1 MDQIHRLNEDEI
13 AGALSGQPADKR
25 IAECPSCATEFAEW
39 VDLGGRLRQ
48 DMAARA
54 DKPTFFWTRQRA
66 RIRERLTPREA
77 GLRWVAGAICALVL
91 LASGLIHQSAAPR
104 SEIAQVTPPVKAAQA
119 APADPDDALLEDI
132 QASLERDVPAPLEP
146 AAMLVDEMASA
157 PQHIPQVK
165 EN

>member
-13 AGALSGQPADKR
+13 AGALSGQPADQP
-25 IAECPSCATEFAEW
+25 IAECPSCAAEFAEW
-39 VDLGGRLRQ
+39 TDLGGRLRQ

-54 DKPTFFWTRQRA
+54 ERPAFFWTRQRA
-66 RIRERLTPREA
+66 RIRERLTPHGA

-104 SEIAQVTPPVKAAQA
+104 RELAQTTTPPNAM
-119 APADPDDALLEDI
+119 PATTDPDDALLQDV
-132 QASLERDVPAPLEP
+132 QTSLDRDVPAPLEP

-157 PQHIPQVK
+157 PQHTPQVK

>member
-13 AGALSGQPADKR
+13 AGALSGQPADER
-25 IAECPSCATEFAEW
+25 IAECPSCATEFVEW
-39 VDLGGRLRQ
+39 ADLGGRLRQ
-48 DMAARA
+48 DMASRA
-54 DKPTFFWTRQRA
+54 DKPVFFWTRQRA
-66 RIRERLTPREA
+66 RIRERLTPRGA

-104 SEIAQVTPPVKAAQA
+104 REVAQTITRANAM
-119 APADPDDALLEDI
+119 PATTDPDDALLQDV
-132 QASLERDVPAPLEP
+132 QTSLDRDVPAPLEP

-157 PQHIPQVK
+157 PQHTPQVK

>member
-13 AGALSGQPADKR
+13 AGALSGQPADQP
-25 IAECPSCATEFAEW
+25 IAECPSCAAEFAEW
-39 VDLGGRLRQ
+39 TDLGGRLRQ

-54 DKPTFFWTRQRA
+54 ERPAFFWTRQRA
-66 RIRERLTPREA
+66 RIRERLTPHGA

-104 SEIAQVTPPVKAAQA
+104 RELAQTITPANAMLA
-119 APADPDDALLEDI
+119 TDPDDALLQDV
-132 QASLERDVPAPLEP
+132 QTSLDRDVPAPLEP

-157 PQHIPQVK
+157 PQHTPQVK

>member
-13 AGALSGQPADKR
+13 AGALSGKPADER
-25 IAECPSCATEFAEW
+25 IAECPSCAAEFAEW
-39 VDLGGRLRQ
+39 TDLGGRLRQ

-54 DKPTFFWTRQRA
+54 ERPAFFWTRQGA
-66 RIRERLTPREA
+66 RIRERLTPHGA

-91 LASGLIHQSAAPR
+91 LATGLIHQSAAPR
-104 SEIAQVTPPVKAAQA
+104 RELAQTTTPTNAMRAT
-119 APADPDDALLEDI
+119 DPDDALLQDV
-132 QASLERDVPAPLEP
+132 QTSLDRDVPAPLEP

-157 PQHIPQVK
+157 PQHTPQVK